1 MKPVNVRSMFAV
13 AAQLC
18 EKTINQ
24 EEIDLATA
32 GVQLKS
38 LEFMLKCLEFA
49 HKHAVSSASL
59 EGYEEK
65 FDAFNPQLKNFDE
78 LTE

>member
-24 EEIDLATA
+24 EEIDLSNATT
-32 GVQLKS
+32 QLRS
-38 LEFMLKCLEFA
+38 LEFMLKCLDFA
-49 HKHAVSSASL
+49 HKHSVSAAII
-59 EGYEEK
+59 EGYSKK
-65 FDAFNPQLKNFDE
+65 FDEFNPQLKNFDALKE
-78 LTE
+78 